1 MKKLLLMGT
10 LALAGLLLST
20 YARAQNASKGQQIIG
35 VLVDS
40 VSQKNPDFITVAL
53 MKDKN
58 VSVKVDYS
66 KTDGSFRFTGLKP
79 YKYYLVISG
88 VGYKGKTISADLS
101 DSTKAILDLGKIF
114 ITEEAL
120 GLKEVKVSAT
130 KQIVKQ
136 EVDRISYDTQADPE
150 SKVFSVLDMMR
161 KVPYLSLDAEDNIQL
176 KGNTDFKILING
188 KPSSMVERSYKDILR
203 SMPASSIQ
211 RIEVITTPPSKYDA
225 EGLSGIINII
235 TNKNVTNGYNGSLN
249 LSERFPVGGPGI
261 GGSLSA
267 KMGKWG
273 LSAFGGGNVYNNPQ
287 YATFVTRNTFGESST
302 TLDQRAFNESKS
314 RSGYLGLELSYE
326 LDSLN
331 LISGQFNINGNMN
344 DAIGSQSSD
353 LTKGSEILQR
363 YFLNN
368 TGNGTGSGFDAA
380 LNYQLGFKADK
391 NRLLTFSYRYYGFE
405 SGQDNVIGI
414 SERINYDLPNYRQL
428 NDQLFS
434 EHTVQ
439 VDYVHPIKK
448 LTIEAGIKGILR
460 DNKSNFEYRTYNSDT
475 DNYQIL
481 DELSNKFS
489 NTQNIYGIYNTYQ
502 YNFKKWGVKAGVRV
516 EQTVLDA
523 DFATTNSKVSQNY
536 FNVIPTISIN
546 RKFKKSG
553 LNFGYT
559 QRIRRPNIYQL
570 NPFIDRSNPSFERT
584 GNPELKPS
592 VLNDI
597 NIGYNWS
604 GKSSFSISVGHTFIK
619 DMFFPV
625 IVYDP
630 ATKITRSSFGNVG
643 KAKLLPMVMVNFN
656 YPVTKKWS
664 MSINPRMAYA
674 MTEGIINGKLIKNK
688 GLMYGAN
695 LSSGYRLEKN
705 WRVNVNINYNGP
717 NINIQEKTNHFF
729 GYSASVNK
737 DVVKDK
743 LSFSASFNNPFN
755 KFRRNIRDSFGPDF
769 LQYSEQRNYF
779 RSFNISLNYKFG
791 KLKESIKKNKRGIK
805 NDDVQGGEN

>member
-1 MKKLLLMGT
+1 MKKLLLSCM
-10 LALAGLLLST
+10 LALAGLLLCT
-20 YARAQNASKGQQIIG
+20 YVHAQNGAKGQQITG

-40 VSQKNPDFITVAL
+40 LSQKNPDFITVAL

-66 KTDGSFRFTGLKP
+66 KADGSFRFVGLKP
-79 YKYYLVISG
+79 AKYYLVISG
-88 VGYKGKTISADLS
+88 VGYKGKTLSADLS
-101 DSTKAILDLGKIF
+101 DSTKTILNLGKIF

-176 KGNTDFKILING
+176 KGNSDFRILING

-249 LSERFPVGGPGI
+249 VSERFPVGGPGI

-267 KMGKWG
+267 KIGKWG
-273 LSAFGGGNVYNNPQ
+273 LSAFGGANLYKNPQ
-287 YATFVTRNTFGESST
+287 TATILTRNTFGESST
-302 TLDQRAFNESKS
+302 LLDQRGFNKS
-314 RSGYLGLELSYE
+314 ENKSGYLGLEISYE

-331 LISGQFNINGNMN
+331 LISGQFNINGNRN
-344 DAIGSQSSD
+344 DAISSQSSD

-363 YFLNN
+363 YYLNN
-368 TGNGTGSGFDAA
+368 VGDGTGSGFDAA

-391 NRLLTFSYRYYGFE
+391 NRLLTLSYRYYGFD
-405 SGQDNVIGI
+405 SGQDNVINI

-434 EHTVQ
+434 EHTIQ

-448 LTIEAGIKGILR
+448 LMIEAGMKGILR
-460 DNKSNFEYRTYNSDT
+460 NNKSNFEYRTYNSDT

-481 DELSNKFS
+481 EELSNKFS

-523 DFATTNSKVSQNY
+523 NFATTNSKVSQNY

-570 NPFIDRSNPSFERT
+570 NPFVDRSNPNFERT
-584 GNPELKPS
+584 GNPNLRPS

-604 GKSSFSISVGHTFIK
+604 GKSSFSLSVGHTFIK

-630 ATKITRSSFGNVG
+630 ATGITRSSFGNVG

-656 YPVTKKWS
+656 HPITKKWN

-769 LQYSEQRNYF
+769 LQYNEQRNYF
-779 RSFNISLNYKFG
+779 RTFNFSLNYKFG
-791 KLKESIKKNKRGIK
+791 KLKESIKKNKRGIR

>member
-1 MKKLLLMGT
+1 MKKLLLIGM
-10 LALAGLLLST
+10 LALAGLLLSANT
-20 YARAQNASKGQQIIG
+20 RAQTGAKGQQIIG

-40 VSQKNPDFITVAL
+40 VSQKNPDFITIAL

-66 KTDGSFRFTGLKP
+66 KADGSFKFVGLKP

-88 VGYKGKTISADLS
+88 VGYKGKTLTADLS
-101 DSTKAILDLGKIF
+101 DSTRTMLDLGKIF

-176 KGNTDFKILING
+176 KGNTDFRILING

-273 LSAFGGGNVYNNPQ
+273 LSAFGGGNLYKNPQ
-287 YATFVTRNTFGESST
+287 TATIVTRNTFGEYST
-302 TLDQRAFNESKS
+302 MLDQRGFNKSEST
-314 RSGYLGLELSYE
+314 SGYLGLELSYE

-331 LISGQFNINGNMN
+331 LISGQFNLNGNWN
-344 DAIGSQSSD
+344 DAVSSQSSD
-353 LTKGSEILQR
+353 LKKSSEVLQR
-363 YFLNN
+363 YYLNN
-368 TGNGTGSGFDAA
+368 VGKGAGTGFDAA

-391 NRLLTFSYRYYGFE
+391 NRLLTFSYRYYGFDN
-405 SGQDNVIGI
+405 GQDNVIGI

-434 EHTVQ
+434 EHTIQ

-448 LTIEAGIKGILR
+448 LTVEAGMKGILR

-523 DFATTNSKVSQNY
+523 DFATTSTKVSQNY
-536 FNVIPTISIN
+536 FNIIPTISIN

-584 GNPELKPS
+584 GNPDLKPS
-592 VLNDI
+592 IMNDI

-604 GKSSFSISVGHTFIK
+604 GKSSFSLGVGHTFIK

-643 KAKLLPMVMVNFN
+643 KAKLLPMVIINFN
-656 YPVTKKWS
+656 YPITKKWNL
-664 MSINPRMAYA
+664 SINSRTAYA

-705 WRVNVNINYNGP
+705 WRLNLNINYNGP
-717 NINIQEKTNHFF
+717 QINIQEKTNHFF

-755 KFRRNIRDSFGPDF
+755 KFRRNIRNSFGPDF
-769 LQYSEQRNYF
+769 LQYNEQRNYF

-805 NDDVQGGEN
+805 NDDTQGAEN

>member
-1 MKKLLLMGT
+1 MKKLLLNCT
-10 LALAGLLLST
+10 LALAGMLLT
-20 YARAQNASKGQQIIG
+20 AYTQAQSGLKGQQIIG
-35 VLVDS
+35 TLVDS
-40 VSQKNPDFITVAL
+40 LSQKNPDFITVAL

-58 VSVKVDYS
+58 VPVKVDYS
-66 KTDGSFRFTGLKP
+66 KADGSFRFVGLKP

-88 VGYKGKTISADLS
+88 VGYKAKTVLS
-101 DSTKAILDLGKIF
+101 NLTDSTKTVLDLGKIL
-114 ITEEAL
+114 IAEETV
-120 GLKEVKVSAT
+120 GLKEVKVSAA

-225 EGLSGIINII
+225 EGLAGIINII
-235 TNKNVTNGYNGSLN
+235 TNKNVTNGYNGSIN
-249 LSERFPVGGPGI
+249 VSERFPVGGPGI

-273 LSAFGGGNVYNNPQ
+273 LSAFGGGNIYRNPQ
-287 YATFVTRNTFGESST
+287 TSSIITRNTFGEYST
-302 TLDQRAFNESKS
+302 MLDQRGFNKNENL
-314 RSGYLGLELSYE
+314 SGYLGLELSYE

-331 LISGQFNINGNMN
+331 LISGQFNINGNNN
-344 DAIGSQSSD
+344 DATSNQSS
-353 LTKGSEILQR
+353 LLNKGSETLQR
-363 YFLNN
+363 YYLNN
-368 TGNGTGSGFDAA
+368 IGSGTGSGFDAA

-391 NRLLTFSYRYYGFE
+391 NRLLTFSYRYYGFD
-405 SGQDNVIGI
+405 SGQDNIIGI
-414 SERINYDLPNYRQL
+414 SDRINYDLPNYRQL
-428 NDQLFS
+428 NDQIFS

-460 DNKSNFEYRTYNSDT
+460 DNKSDFEYRTYNSDT
-475 DNYQIL
+475 DAYQVI
-481 DELSNKFS
+481 DFLSNKFS

-502 YNFKKWGVKAGVRV
+502 YNFKKWGIKAGVRV

-523 DFATTNSKVSQNY
+523 DFASTNSKVSQNY

-570 NPFIDRSNPSFERT
+570 NPFVDRSNPSFERT
-584 GNPELKPS
+584 GNPDLKPS
-592 VLNDI
+592 IVNDI

-604 GKSSFSISVGHTFIK
+604 GKSSFSLGVGHSFIK
-619 DMFFPV
+619 NMFFPV

-630 ATKITRSSFGNVG
+630 VTKITRSSFGNVG
-643 KAKLLPMVMVNFN
+643 KAKLLPMVNVNFN
-656 YPVTKKWS
+656 YPITKKWN
-664 MSINPRMAYA
+664 MTINSRMAYA
-674 MTEGIINGKLIKNK
+674 ITEGIINDKLIKNK
-688 GLMYGAN
+688 GLMYGIN
-695 LSSGYRLEKN
+695 LSSGYRMEKN
-705 WRVNVNINYNGP
+705 WRVNINLNYNGP
-717 NINIQEKTNHFF
+717 NINIQEKTNAFF

-737 DVVKDK
+737 DVIKDK

-755 KFRRNIRDSFGPDF
+755 KYRRNIRESFGPDF
-769 LQYSEQRNYF
+769 LQYNERKDYF
-779 RSFNISLNYKFG
+779 RSFNVSLNYKFG
-791 KLKESIKKNKRGIK
+791 KLKESIKKNKRGIR
-805 NDDVQGGEN
+805 NDDVQGAEN